1 MREAITNGNVAIEHG
16 LLAMIQRVKDNETE
30 LARIE
35 KLIDTQQRKVNTL
48 ATQEGGGASRMK
60 DLIGLFKALKT
71 TTEEVPRRALREQL
85 SAAINLVVERI
96 ELHPM
101 GRNAR
106 GTKEDRFA
114 DVMFKNGANR
124 RIEAGE
130 C

>member
-1 MREAITNGNVAIEHG
+1 MLDPHSKT
-16 LLAMIQRVKDNETE
+16 
-30 LARIE
+30 
-35 KLIDTQQRKVNTL
+35 
-48 ATQEGGGASRMK
+48 GA
-60 DLIGLFKALKT
+60 D
-71 TTEEVPRRALREQL
+71 EVPSRALRDQL

-101 GRNAR
+101 GPNAR

-114 DVMFKNGANR
+114 DVMFKNGASR